1 MMDER
6 REKLKQHYGEI
17 GDLAEARSTDL
28 VCHLKEQFGQLKNQH
43 EELKQK
49 FDQALADIWD
59 LKMKICEVKQQLYEG
74 KRIWE
79 MGWSL
84 VPVVCVAALI
94 GMVVTMVLK

>member
-1 MMDER
+1 MMDDQ
-6 REKLKQHYGEI
+6 REKLKQHYGET
-17 GDLAEARSTDL
+17 GDLAKARSTDL

-43 EELKQK
+43 EELKLQ

-59 LKMKICEVKQQLYEG
+59 LKMQICEVKQQLYEG

>member
-1 MMDER
+1 MMDDQ
-6 REKLKQHYGEI
+6 REKLKQHYGET
-17 GDLAEARSTDL
+17 GDLAKARSTDL

-43 EELKQK
+43 EELKLQ

>member
-1 MMDER
+1 MMDEQ
-6 REKLKQHYGEI
+6 REKLKQHYGET
-17 GDLAEARSTDL
+17 GDLAKARSTDL

-43 EELKQK
+43 EELKLQ

>member
-43 EELKQK
+43 EELKLQ

-59 LKMKICEVKQQLYEG
+59 LKMQICEVKQQLYEG
-74 KRIWE
+74 KGIWE